1 MIRSLISYIPY
12 ALVKYLPQTS
22 LIVPYYH
29 MISDEIVPHL
39 KHLYAY
45 KNVREFKN
53 DLEFLLR
60 HYTAIGLPDLLK
72 ALRRDAA
79 LPKRSFLLTFDDGFR
94 EMSEVV
100 APLLYSMGV
109 PATFFIASAFTDNR
123 ALCYQH
129 AASILAERLLQVS
142 SPVLNAKIRTA
153 IAASGTETDDLSA
166 AITSLPYQQRA
177 VIDTVA
183 RLVGMDTH
191 AYLQRERPYLTS
203 EQITDL
209 IRKGFTIGAHSI
221 DHPLYAT
228 LSFEEQLRQTR
239 ESVQF
244 VRKTYGLNYSA
255 FAFPHHDRGV
265 SMQFFTQLYGADQ
278 LDVSFGTGGLI
289 DDAWPRNIQRISFER
304 PQAPAKNIVVY
315 AAAQGLYRTVRGR
328 ARQPRQ

>member
-1 MIRSLISYIPY
+1 MPY
-12 ALVKYLPQTS
+12 ALVKHLPQTS

-29 MISDEIVPHL
+29 MISDESVLHL

-60 HYTAIGLPDLLK
+60 HFTAIGLPDLLN
-72 ALRRDAA
+72 ALRHGAA
-79 LPKRSFLLTFDDGFR
+79 LPKRSFLLTFDDGFK

-100 APLLYSMGV
+100 APLLYTMGV
-109 PATFFIASAFTDNR
+109 PATFFITSAFTDNR

-129 AASILAERLLQVS
+129 AASVLAERLPQLT
-142 SPVLNAKIRTA
+142 SPALTAAIRTA
-153 IAASGTETDDLSA
+153 IAASGTDTSDLSA
-166 AITSLPYQQRA
+166 AIVSLPYQHRA
-177 VIDTVA
+177 IIDTVA
-183 RLVGMDTH
+183 RLIGMDTH

-203 EQITDL
+203 EQITAL
-209 IRKGFTIGAHSI
+209 IRRGFTIGAHSI

-228 LSFEEQLRQTR
+228 LSLEEQLRQTR

-244 VRKTYGLNYSA
+244 VRKTYDLNYAA

-265 SMQFFTQLYGADQ
+265 SLQFFTQLYGEDQ

-315 AAAQGLYRTVRGR
+315 AAARRLYRTMRGG
-328 ARQPRQ
+328 ARQLRQ